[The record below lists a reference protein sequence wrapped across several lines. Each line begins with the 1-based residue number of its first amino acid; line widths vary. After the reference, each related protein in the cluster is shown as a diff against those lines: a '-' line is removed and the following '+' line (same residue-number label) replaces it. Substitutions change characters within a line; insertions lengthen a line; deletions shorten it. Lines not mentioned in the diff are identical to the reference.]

1 MSTKTTGN
9 FGKIFESLFERS
21 LVGKGAIVFAVMS
34 YVIAKQQPVG
44 KPGEQRMEVT
54 LHPGLLGPI
63 LGESPGDV
71 QDAIEI
77 LCSEDPDTNTPDEN
91 GKRLVKI
98 APYDY
103 WVVNGMKYRNLRQEE
118 ARKVQNREAQQRFRE
133 KTKSRKKSTPLSRE
147 QRYVAALERGDQKT
161 ADFIASEGLPP
172 TPSTE
177 LEPPPAPMPEL

>member
-1 MSTKTTGN
+1 MNKTGN

-34 YVIAKQQPVG
+34 YVIAKQHPVG

-63 LGESPGDV
+63 LGESSGDV

-77 LCSEDPDTNTPDEN
+77 LCSEDPQTNTPDEN
-91 GKRLVKI
+91 GRRLVRI
-98 APYDY
+98 APFDY

-118 ARKVQNREAQQRFRE
+118 ERKVQNREAQQRFRA
-133 KTKSRKKSTPLSRE
+133 KTKKKSTPLSRE
-147 QRYVAALERGDQKT
+147 QRYVTALNRGDTVT
-161 ADFIASEGLPP
+161 ADHIAAEGLPQLPKPPSDSSDSEP
-172 TPSTE
+172 TATF
-177 LEPPPAPMPEL
+177 PEQ